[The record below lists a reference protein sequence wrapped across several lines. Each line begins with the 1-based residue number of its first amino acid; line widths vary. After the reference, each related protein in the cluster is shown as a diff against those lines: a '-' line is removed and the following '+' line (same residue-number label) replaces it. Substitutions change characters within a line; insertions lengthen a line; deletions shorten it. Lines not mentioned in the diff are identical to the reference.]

1 MTESEAHKKYKELKP
16 SEMLKLILKRDED
29 SELAAFY
36 LLRYTMIYQLREIY
50 SAIETKI
57 EFCDV
62 LSDFYLFLRDGRNED
77 SAQSFQ
83 SLESI
88 HWYQSAK
95 SWILT
100 TFKNFLYE
108 KINIE
113 KKELESR
120 ENVQYEVYG
129 QYDKEIDLRIH
140 HLSLAISYMDMNTTA
155 RERYIYLRSLMEHL
169 NPRNMASR
177 DEIAEAMNISYAN
190 YRQIESRM
198 RKQTRQVIDILEQ
211 KQPFELDEPHLL
223 LAKTLE
229 DSFDNLR
236 PIIQERYYIALDKL
250 DCKDAIMEVLQRPT
264 EDSGI
269 RFRVCDDTT
278 IIYETPLRI
287 EFDYL
292 SEKRQVWKS
301 FVDFMDECI

>member
-1 MTESEAHKKYKELKP
+1 MTKSEAHNKYKELEP
-16 SEMLKLILKRDED
+16 SEMVKLILKRDED

-36 LLRYTMIYQLREIY
+36 LLRYTMIYQLQDIY
-50 SAIETKI
+50 SAVETKI

-62 LSDFYLFLRDGRNED
+62 LSDFYLFLRDGRNGD
-77 SAQSFQ
+77 SPQTFQ

-129 QYDKEIDLRIH
+129 QYDKEKDLRIH
-140 HLSLAISYMDMNTTA
+140 HLSLAIAYMDMNTPA

-169 NPRNMASR
+169 NSHNMASR
-177 DEIAEAMNISYAN
+177 VEIADAMDISYDN
-190 YRQIESRM
+190 YRQIESRT
-198 RKQTRQVIDILEQ
+198 RKQTRQLIELLEQ
-211 KQPFELDEPHLL
+211 KQPFELDEPHLI
-223 LAKTLE
+223 LAKRLE

-236 PIIQERYYIALDKL
+236 PIIQERYYMALDEL
-250 DCKDAIMEVLQRPT
+250 DCKDAIMEVLQRPS
-264 EDSGI
+264 EEGKI
-269 RFRVCDDTT
+269 LFRVSDDTP
-278 IIYETPLRI
+278 IVYETQLRI
-287 EFDYL
+287 EFDCL
-292 SEKRQVWKS
+292 SEKRHAWSS

>member
-1 MTESEAHKKYKELKP
+1 MTKSEAHKKYKDLEP

-36 LLRYTMIYQLREIY
+36 LLRYTMVYQLKDIY
-50 SAIETKI
+50 LAVETKI

-62 LSDFYLFLRDGRNED
+62 LSDFYLFLRDGRTGY
-77 SAQSFQ
+77 STQLFQ

-88 HWYQSAK
+88 HWYQSTK

-129 QYDKEIDLRIH
+129 QYDKEKDLRIH
-140 HLSLAISYMDMNTTA
+140 HLSLAISYMDMNTPA

-198 RKQTRQVIDILEQ
+198 RKQTRHVIDILVHE
-211 KQPFELDEPHLL
+211 QPFELDEPHLL

-229 DSFDNLR
+229 ESFDDLR
-236 PIIQERYYIALDKL
+236 PILKERYSIALNEL
-250 DCKDAIMEVLQRPT
+250 DCKDAIMEILQRPSKN
-264 EDSGI
+264 SGI
-269 RFRVCDDTT
+269 LFRVCDDTP
-278 IIYETPLRI
+278 IIYETQLRI
-287 EFDYL
+287 GFEDI
-292 SEKRQVWKS
+292 SKKSKVWKS
-301 FVDFMDECI
+301 FIKFMDE